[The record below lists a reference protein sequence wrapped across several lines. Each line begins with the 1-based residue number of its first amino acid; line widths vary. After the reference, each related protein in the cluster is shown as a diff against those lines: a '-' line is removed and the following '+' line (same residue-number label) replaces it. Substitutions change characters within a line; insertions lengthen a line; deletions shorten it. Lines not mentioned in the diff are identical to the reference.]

1 VTRVGFV
8 GLGVMGRPMAL
19 NLVRGGVPLVV
30 WNRSAPATEELE
42 AAGAEVADSVADV
55 FARTDRVLVMLAN
68 DEVVDRVLRRGT
80 PAFDA
85 LVQDHVVVTMGTM
98 APAFS
103 EGLARDV
110 VRAGGRYVEAPVSG
124 SRVPAEQAALVAMI
138 AGADA
143 DLEVVEPLLG
153 PTCRAVVRCGP
164 VPSGLLMKL
173 AVNLYLV
180 TTVTGLA
187 EAYHFAHQQGLDLE
201 RFREVLDGGQMAS
214 PISRTKLGKLRED
227 DLSVQAA
234 ITDVH
239 YNARLITRAARD
251 AGVATPLADVSE
263 ALFAEAERL
272 GHGGL
277 DMIGVLRAVEAR
289 TAGITD
295 ARPDGSS
302 S

>member
-1 VTRVGFV
+1 VGFV

-30 WNRSAPATEELE
+30 WNRSAPATEGLA
-42 AAGAEVADSVADV
+42 AAGAEVADSVADL

-68 DEVVDRVLRRGT
+68 DAVVDRVLLRGT
-80 PAFDA
+80 PGFDA
-85 LVQDHVVVTMGTM
+85 LVRGHLVVTMGTM

-103 EGLARDV
+103 DGLGRDV

-124 SRVPAEQAALVAMI
+124 SRVPAEQAALVAMV
-138 AGADA
+138 AGDDA
-143 DLEVVEPLLG
+143 DLDVVEPLLA

-201 RFREVLDGGQMAS
+201 RFRQVVDGGQMSS
-214 PISRTKLGKLRED
+214 PISRTKLAKLRDD

-234 ITDVH
+234 IADVH
-239 YNARLITRAARD
+239 YNARLITGAARE

-277 DMIGVLRAVEAR
+277 DMIGVVRALEAR
-289 TAGITD
+289 TAGLTD
-295 ARPDGSS
+295 GRPDGSS